1 MKNESTDYLFRIIPQ
16 RRSSYI
22 TKNSNE
28 VSIFKTKPNFYK
40 NSFFPST
47 TIEWNNLNQ
56 ELKNSESFTLF
67 CYSIIN
73 FIKSPPYSFYSCQ
86 NITHIKL
93 VIRLRL
99 GLSNLREYKFKHSFE
114 DTFNPLCNC
123 GMGVGS
129 SAQFLLLYP
138 LDINKR
144 CTNMSNLN
152 RISPKIPQT
161 SLQLLMN
168 TLHFGNTSYS
178 DKKIHIFLTLQLTT
192 FD

>member
-1 MKNESTDYLFRIIPQ
+1 MDYLFRIIPQ
-16 RRSSYI
+16 RSSYI
-22 TKNSNE
+22 TKSSDE
-28 VSIFKTKPNFYK
+28 VSIFKTKHNVYK
-40 NSFFPST
+40 NSFFPNT

-56 ELKNSESFTLF
+56 ELKNSECYTLF

-73 FIKSPPYSFYSCQ
+73 FIRSPPYSFYSCQ

-99 GLSNLREYKFKHSFE
+99 GLSHLREYKFKHSFE

-129 SAQFLLLYP
+129 SAHFLLQYSLY
-138 LDINKR
+138 INKR
-144 CTNMSNLN
+144 CTIMSNLN
-152 RISPKIPQT
+152 RISPQIPQT
-161 SLQLLMN
+161 SLQLVMN
-168 TLHFGNTSYS
+168 TLHFGKTPYS
-178 DKKIHIFLTLQLTT
+178 DKKIHILLTLQLTT